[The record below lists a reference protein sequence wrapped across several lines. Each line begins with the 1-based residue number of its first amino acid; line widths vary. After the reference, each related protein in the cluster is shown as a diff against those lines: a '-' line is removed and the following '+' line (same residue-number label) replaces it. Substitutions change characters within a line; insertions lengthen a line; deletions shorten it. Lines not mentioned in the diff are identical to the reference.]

1 MLAPL
6 SGSRL
11 IGKRHSLSLTF
22 VLKQLVKEEITQTNR
37 KADSS
42 FATVFFSCRFVTTLV
57 LRDFIYFRK
66 RRLEENSSSSE
77 SYLNSSTFEMTASIF
92 VGGKPIDGKLIL
104 SDDWRKVCRNL
115 FVLFLCLFE
124 FDSFELPFRLSG
136 VIHSSLSASAFP
148 NFCP

>member
-1 MLAPL
+1 
-6 SGSRL
+6 
-11 IGKRHSLSLTF
+11 
-22 VLKQLVKEEITQTNR
+22 
-37 KADSS
+37 
-42 FATVFFSCRFVTTLV
+42 
-57 LRDFIYFRK
+57 
-66 RRLEENSSSSE
+66 
-77 SYLNSSTFEMTASIF
+77 MTASIF

-136 VIHSSLSASAFP
+136 VIRSSLSASAFP